1 MQNVV
6 VIDMPRRYA
15 DRVLG
20 ARPVIK
26 ETPTTITVDMSG
38 RTPGEYTIT
47 FDKRTGAAKG
57 KDRARSRFMTADEYI
72 MSDMMITGRQR

>member
-6 VIDMPRRYA
+6 VIDMPRNYA

-26 ETPTTITVDMSG
+26 ETPTTITVDCAPHMN
-38 RTPGEYTIT
+38 GEYTIT
-47 FDKRTGAAKG
+47 FDKRTGNGKG
-57 KDRARSRFMTADEYI
+57 QDRGRRRYMTAEEYI
-72 MSDMMITGRQR
+72 VSDMMITGRK